1 MPEACDKAVFWCNA
15 VMRRTFMN
23 KPGICLVFLSLLALH
38 GCFDNSGNE
47 TKNNTDNSKSS
58 VQMHEGDTKENK

>member
-1 MPEACDKAVFWCNA
+1 
-15 VMRRTFMN
+15 MN